1 MAHAGRPEGPGV
13 VVIGTNHRQ
22 APVEF
27 RERVAFAPD
36 EMTSFLARIHSTLV
50 ESECFMVSTCNRTE
64 IYTLVADPA
73 AAGSHVRR
81 LLAEFKPV
89 DAERDAH
96 RFYEH
101 HGRGALEQLYRV
113 ACGLDS
119 LVLGEAQILQQ
130 VQDGYEASLLAKS
143 LGVLGDHIVA
153 GAIRCGRRA
162 RSETEISHGAV
173 SVAFAAVSLA
183 HKVFGDL
190 TGRAALV
197 LGAGDTGALVS
208 KHLREHGIGRLLV
221 VNRNIERARTLAAE
235 MRGEPLGLESL
246 ASALAQVD
254 IVITATSAPLPLI
267 DAPMVRAAMKAR
279 QHRSYLLVDIG
290 VPRDVHPD
298 VRRIDNV
305 FLHDVDGLQVMIE
318 QTLLRRRREVPK
330 VEKIVTEE
338 IDRFLEWHSGLQA
351 APAIKEL
358 RGRMEELRNAEIERH
373 ASHLTPDQRAA
384 VDMVTRALLNK
395 VMHRPTTL
403 LRDATSRGEA
413 GIRHIEAV
421 REVFGLNGSSVHA
434 GNHKETHDPA
444 E

>member
-1 MAHAGRPEGPGV
+1 MAHAGRSEGPGV

-27 RERVAFAPD
+27 RERVAFAPA
-36 EMTSFLARIHSTLV
+36 EMTAFLSRIHGTLH

-64 IYTLVADPA
+64 IYTLVHDSA

-101 HGRGALEQLYRV
+101 HGRSALEQLYRV

-119 LVLGEAQILQQ
+119 LILGEAQILQQ
-130 VQDGYEASLLAKS
+130 VQAGYEASLLAKS

-153 GAIRCGRRA
+153 GAIKCGRRA
-162 RSETEISHGAV
+162 RAETEISHGAV

-235 MRGEPLGLESL
+235 MRGEPMGLESL
-246 ASALAQVD
+246 PAALAQVD
-254 IVITATSAPLPLI
+254 IVITATSAPTPLI
-267 DAPMVRAAMKAR
+267 DPIMVRAAMKAR
-279 QHRSYLLVDIG
+279 QNRSYLLVDIG
-290 VPRDVHPD
+290 VPRDVDPE

-318 QTLLRRRREVPK
+318 QTLMRRRREVPK
-330 VEKIVTEE
+330 VEKIITGE
-338 IDRFLEWHSGLQA
+338 IDHFMEWHRGLQA
-351 APAIKEL
+351 APVIKEL
-358 RGRMEELRNAEIERH
+358 RGRMEDLRNAEIERH
-373 ASHLTPDQRAA
+373 ASQLTPEQRTA

-403 LRDATSRGEA
+403 LREATSQGEA
-413 GIRHIEAV
+413 GVRHIEAV
-421 REVFGLNGSSVHA
+421 REVFGLNGSA
-434 GNHKETHDPA
+434 AKTTNHEETHDPV

>member
-27 RERVAFAPD
+27 RERVAFAPE
-36 EMTSFLARIHSTLV
+36 EMTSFLSRIHSTLHD
-50 ESECFMVSTCNRTE
+50 SECFMVSTCNRTE
-64 IYTLVADPA
+64 IYTVVSDPA
-73 AAGSHVRR
+73 AAGARVRQM
-81 LLAEFKPV
+81 LAEFKPV

-119 LVLGEAQILQQ
+119 LILGEAQIMQQ
-130 VQDGYEASLLAKS
+130 VQDGYEASLVAKS

-153 GAIRCGRRA
+153 GALRCGRRVRA
-162 RSETEISHGAV
+162 ETEISHGPV

-190 TGRAALV
+190 AGRAALV

-235 MRGEPLGLESL
+235 MRGEPMGLESL
-246 ASALAQVD
+246 SMALAQVD
-254 IVITATSAPLPLI
+254 VVITATSAPLPLI
-267 DAPMVRAAMKAR
+267 DASMVRAAQKAR
-279 QHRSYLLVDIG
+279 QNRSFLFVDIG
-290 VPRDVHPD
+290 VPRDVDPE

-318 QTLLRRRREVPK
+318 QTLQRRRREVPK
-330 VEKIVTEE
+330 VEKIIAEE
-338 IDRFLEWHSGLQA
+338 IDHFLEWHHGLQA
-351 APAIKEL
+351 APSIKEL
-358 RGRMEELRNAEIERH
+358 RGRMEDLRNAEIARH
-373 ASHLTPDQRAA
+373 ASQLTDDQRAA

-395 VMHRPTTL
+395 VLHRPTTL
-403 LRDATSRGEA
+403 LREATSRGEA

-421 REVFGLNGSSVHA
+421 REVFGLNGSTVHL
-434 GNHKETHDPA
+434 NHKEKHDPA